1 MRLPRLRFTLGWV
14 MALAPIL
21 ICGCFA
27 LMLLALG
34 GLLIVLHYFRLD
46 GLILP
51 VYCVGILSVGPAGFL
66 LAVRIGRFLLD
77 EGVGTRNR

>member
-1 MRLPRLRFTLGWV
+1 MRLPRLRFTVGWV
-14 MALAPIL
+14 MASSPFL

-34 GLLIVLHYFRLD
+34 GLVFILHLFRLD

-51 VYCVGILSVGPAGFL
+51 VYGIGILAVVPLGFL
-66 LAVRIGRFLLD
+66 MSVRIGRLLLD
-77 EGVGTRNR
+77 EGVRQRKR

>member
-1 MRLPRLRFTLGWV
+1 MRLPRLRFTVGWV
-14 MALAPIL
+14 MALAPFL

-34 GLLIVLHYFRLD
+34 GLVTTLHFFRLD

-51 VYCVGILSVGPAGFL
+51 VYCIGILAVVPMGFL

-77 EGVGTRNR
+77 DGVGKRKG